1 MHLFKDKEID
11 RMKNI
16 TNRMKFF
23 TTILSTA
30 VLVLTGCE
38 MQPKENQA
46 QDTAV
51 YVTANVSSK
60 QYQEALYQRPG
71 GNGAPYTINSIERN
85 GNILL
90 VEVSYSGGCKP
101 HEFSAVWDGI
111 ALFTNPPI
119 IPVILKHDANG
130 DACEAYLTETLEI
143 DLSTLVKDQELLNK
157 AVISLING
165 TSDQEISEELNDS
178 VTFDLF

>member
-1 MHLFKDKEID
+1 
-11 RMKNI
+11 
-16 TNRMKFF
+16 MKFF
-23 TTILSTA
+23 ITIVVALI
-30 VLVLTGCE
+30 LVFTGCE
-38 MQPKENQA
+38 IQPKENQA

-51 YVTANVSSK
+51 SVTGNVSSK
-60 QYQEALYQRPG
+60 IYQEALYQRPG
-71 GNGAPYTINSIERN
+71 GNGAPFTINSIERN

-130 DACEAYLTETLEI
+130 DACEAYLTETLEL
-143 DLSTLVKDQELLNK
+143 DLSTIVKDQELLDK

-165 TSDQEISEELNDS
+165 TSDQEVTEELNDS